1 MVAPC
6 SLWPCAVADATTLAM
21 VAEKAEAH
29 SGDLG
34 ISAVAYS
41 LDGKHILS
49 GGDDNA
55 LRLWGAR
62 LAAPSPRQAPSPLL
76 PALSGPR
83 CCVSVF
89 AHGWMGWVGERGAGA
104 SALAALFPS
113 CAGH

>member
-6 SLWPCAVADATTLAM
+6 ALWPCAVADATTLAM

-29 SGDLG
+29 SGRGG

-49 GGDDNA
+49 GAGDKA
-55 LRLWGAR
+55 LRLWGACR
-62 LAAPSPRQAPSPLL
+62 AAPSPRQAPSPLL

-89 AHGWMGWVGERGAGA
+89 ARGWLGWVGEGGPGAA
-104 SALAALFPS
+104 SLAALFPS
-113 CAGH
+113 CDRR